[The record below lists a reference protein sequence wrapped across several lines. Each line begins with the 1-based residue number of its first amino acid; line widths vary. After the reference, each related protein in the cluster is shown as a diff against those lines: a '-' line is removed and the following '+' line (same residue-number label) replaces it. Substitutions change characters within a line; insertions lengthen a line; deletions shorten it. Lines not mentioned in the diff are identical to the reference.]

1 MKKFSKC
8 SSSVKKVL
16 FKSFCLCFYDISLWK
31 YYNIS
36 SKNRFRYCYNRCM
49 KLFFGYS
56 RYYSVT
62 SMLLYLNLP
71 SFDTIMYNSKL
82 QFTDSLNRCNN
93 NLVQESCAIAKM
105 TARCALYK
113 LSLIHI

>member
-1 MKKFSKC
+1 MTRLYGRVDQIVLCNGKIIAALLQC
-8 SSSVKKVL
+8 KV
-16 FKSFCLCFYDISLWK
+16 
-31 YYNIS
+31 
-36 SKNRFRYCYNRCM
+36 NRFRYCYNRCM

-62 SMLLYLNLP
+62 SMLLDLNLP

-93 NLVQESCAIAKM
+93 NLVKLY
-105 TARCALYK
+105 RAL
-113 LSLIHI
+113 S